1 MQKRLPFRSVVFAS
15 GKCLQEARLLVLLLL
30 ELLTRLLQ
38 FGFVSAQRTH
48 DGRHRGG
55 DWLIMPVTNQGKDRL
70 IQGMAGSGDFRVIGV
85 EMTRAV
91 EQVRIRAD
99 LSPIASIAV
108 GRAMAGALLLA
119 RLLDKNQR
127 DQQITIRIDGGGPL
141 GLIVAEANTNGYVR
155 GFVAN
160 SKLDMEPLDV
170 GRAVGSD
177 GILTV
182 IRTAVPTGKPYSS
195 QIRLVSGEIARDL
208 TEYLLVSEQVQ
219 SAVLLGVNTSPRG
232 IEAAGGMALQRFPHA
247 TEAQALQIEESLG
260 EAPAFSSLLAR
271 MPLEDA
277 IAEVLRGS
285 DYRRLDAA
293 FDVPVEFRCS
303 CNRERALAPYA
314 LLGPGEVREMI
325 DQEGGSEATCQFCG
339 QTYEFTAA
347 ELETWMRS
355 RDG

>member
-1 MQKRLPFRSVVFAS
+1 MTST
-15 GKCLQEARLLVLLLL
+15 E
-30 ELLTRLLQ
+30 
-38 FGFVSAQRTH
+38 
-48 DGRHRGG
+48 
-55 DWLIMPVTNQGKDRL
+55 KDRL

-85 EMTRAV
+85 AMTGAV
-91 EQVRIRAD
+91 EQVRTRAD
-99 LSPIASIAV
+99 MSPIASIAI

-141 GLIVAEANTNGYVR
+141 GLIVAEANTNGFVR

-170 GRAVGSD
+170 GRAVGND

-182 IRTAVPTGKPYSS
+182 VRTAVPTGKPYSS

-219 SAVLLGVNTSPRG
+219 SAVLLGVNVSRHG
-232 IEAAGGMALQRFPHA
+232 VEAAGGMALQRFPHA
-247 TEAQALQIEESLG
+247 TDEQAKQIEDALG

-271 MPLEDA
+271 MPLHDA
-277 IAEVLRGS
+277 IAEVLRGNE
-285 DYRRLDAA
+285 YRQLDPS

-303 CNRERALAPYA
+303 CSRERALAPYA
-314 LLGPGEVREMI
+314 LLGPTEVREMI

-339 QTYEFTAA
+339 QTYEFTPA
-347 ELETWMRS
+347 ELEAWMRS
-355 RDG
+355 QQD

>member
-1 MQKRLPFRSVVFAS
+1 MTS
-15 GKCLQEARLLVLLLL
+15 
-30 ELLTRLLQ
+30 T
-38 FGFVSAQRTH
+38 
-48 DGRHRGG
+48 
-55 DWLIMPVTNQGKDRL
+55 DRDRM

-85 EMTRAV
+85 AMTAAV
-91 EQVRIRAD
+91 EQVRTRAD
-99 LSPIASIAV
+99 LSPVASIAI

-160 SKLDMEPLDV
+160 SKLDMEHLDV
-170 GRAVGSD
+170 GQAVGND

-182 IRTAVPTGKPYSS
+182 VRTAVPTGKPYSS

-208 TEYLLVSEQVQ
+208 TEYLLVSEQVH
-219 SAVLLGVNTSPRG
+219 SAVLLGVNVSRNG
-232 IEAAGGMALQRFPHA
+232 VEAAGGMAVQRFPHA
-247 TEAQALQIEESLG
+247 TEEQAQGIEDALA

-271 MPLEDA
+271 MPLQDA
-277 IAEVLRGS
+277 ITEVLRGNG
-285 DYRRLDAA
+285 YRPLDSS

-303 CNRERALAPYA
+303 CSRERALAPYA
-314 LLGPGEVREMI
+314 LLGPTEVREMI

-339 QTYEFTAA
+339 QTYEFTPA
-347 ELETWMRS
+347 ELEAWMQS
-355 RDG
+355 QHE